1 MKTETN
7 DKLSYIEAIIR
18 IRYEKKDEGKL
29 EILTSLVS
37 DGLLSLDEAV
47 KRSELTEREFLEK
60 MKEISEQ
67 K

>member
-1 MKTETN
+1 MTLEMKLRE
-7 DKLSYIEAIIR
+7 ER
-18 IRYEKKDEGKL
+18 DEGKI

-37 DGLLSLDEAV
+37 DGLISLDEAI
-47 KRSELTEREFLEK
+47 KRSDLTEKEFLER

>member
-1 MKTETN
+1 MTLEMKF
-7 DKLSYIEAIIR
+7 R
-18 IRYEKKDEGKL
+18 EKKDEGKL